1 MAKLTKSEKKK
12 RAKVALKELL
22 NNQSI
27 INRFR
32 VIFKMYDY
40 SDKDVQKTIKAMIK
54 GFLET
59 SEVDP
64 EMREI
69 EELINYAPRRQQE
82 SIADEIIDMTPRV
95 KSDRPAVKVVKKHYR
110 DNVEDLLN
118 GF

>member
-40 SDKDVQKTIKAMIK
+40 RDKDVQKTIKAMIK
-54 GFLET
+54 RFLET
-59 SEVDP
+59 SDVDP

-69 EELINYAPRRQQE
+69 EELINYAPRKQQE

-95 KSDRPAVKVVKKHYR
+95 KSDRPAVKVVKKRYR